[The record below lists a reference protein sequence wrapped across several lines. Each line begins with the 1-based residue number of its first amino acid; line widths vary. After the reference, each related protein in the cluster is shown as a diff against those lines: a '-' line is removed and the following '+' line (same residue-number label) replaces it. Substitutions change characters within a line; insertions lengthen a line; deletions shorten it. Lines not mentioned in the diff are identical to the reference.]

1 MCQATTEAAYNK
13 NDFLKFG
20 SCSLG
25 WGLSYV
31 EINSFM
37 SKGSTKEAYF
47 SVGFSPLSLNI
58 HTMVTCISLSSNMMG
73 LATLLLIST
82 TF

>member
-1 MCQATTEAAYNK
+1 M
-13 NDFLKFG
+13 
-20 SCSLG
+20 
-25 WGLSYV
+25 

-58 HTMVTCISLSSNMMG
+58 HTIVTCISLSSNMMG
-73 LATLLLIST
+73 LATLLPIST